1 MAIEVSREVLAGML
15 RQHGEDD
22 LADRALSLSDDEL
35 ARIGTLG
42 AYYAWS
48 EDTMALGGSM
58 GGTRALSLATIDVL
72 EDTGRDLRYSRAE
85 WEREESPVDWF
96 AEHDAVRDRELRRHA
111 AERQIPADKRKI
123 TLDTVDPPGWGPAPP
138 DATALVKRCHEL
150 RTKPL
155 VDFTVEDLRLMIG
168 QQVALNHLVWP
179 ALDRLRSDA
188 LVEYDDYPTEL
199 LASLLR
205 VDSAY
210 WERSPDYDQELRTL
224 AKGARERFTLAP
236 ELRELIETF
245 SRDHSARRIALR
257 ARLARVTPDD
267 WWSWPIQQRT

>member
-48 EDTMALGGSM
+48 EDTTALGGSM

-72 EDTGRDLRYSRAE
+72 EDTGRDLRYSRTE
-85 WEREESPVDWF
+85 WEREESPVDRF
-96 AEHDAVRDRELRRHA
+96 AERDAVRDGELRRHA
-111 AERQIPADKRKI
+111 AERQIPADKSKI

-168 QQVALNHLVWP
+168 QQVALNHLVSP

-188 LVEYDDYPTEL
+188 LVEYDDYPTDL

-210 WERSPDYDQELRTL
+210 WERSPDYDQELRNL
-224 AKGARERFTLAP
+224 AKGARDRFTLAP

-245 SRDHSARRIALR
+245 NRDHSARRIALR
-257 ARLARVTPDD
+257 ARLARGTPDD
-267 WWSWPIQQRT
+267 WWSWPVQQRT